1 MGSKAS
7 KTLDNHNKREEGD
20 FSNTLI
26 CDNATNKRVN
36 LQNERSK
43 NKQNGHNKNKYLRA
57 HSNKAS
63 KPNAVEEEEDNVES
77 DELLGDEGSNK
88 TNFPQSQHLQAASSG
103 DWVNYVHCVPFKTNV
118 ILYSESKTLSSK
130 VYSIL
135 EYFYRIEC
143 NIKKV

>member
-1 MGSKAS
+1 MGSKSS
-7 KTLDNHNKREEGD
+7 KNLEYHNKRQEGD

-43 NKQNGHNKNKYLRA
+43 NKQNGRNKNKYLRA
-57 HSNKAS
+57 RSNKAS
-63 KPNAVEEEEDNVES
+63 KPSAVEEEEDNVES

-103 DWVNYVHCVPFKTNV
+103 DWVNYVHCIPFKTNV
-118 ILYSESKTLSSK
+118 ILYSECKTVSSK
-130 VYSIL
+130 VNSI
-135 EYFYRIEC
+135 IESLSY
-143 NIKKV
+143 